1 MQVHYMLLS
10 WRPMAMSRARRR
22 FLTGTAASRN
32 SIGSAP
38 RTASAPLQWPRSETL
53 METAWWTSLSAHLE
67 TMTVVTMQVRY
78 MLLFWRPMV
87 MSRARRRFP
96 TGTAASRHSIRWI
109 LNTTSA
115 TLLRLW
121 ETLMETAWW
130 TWLSVLSMTMMEVAM
145 QVHYMLL
152 SWRPMAMSRARRR
165 FLTGTAASRHFSRS
179 APWTFSAVQWCLSEI
194 LMETA
199 WWIWLSVHSWMMTVV
214 ARQVRYT

>member
-67 TMTVVTMQVRY
+67 TMTVV
-78 MLLFWRPMV
+78 
-87 MSRARRRFP
+87 
-96 TGTAASRHSIRWI
+96 
-109 LNTTSA
+109 
-115 TLLRLW
+115 
-121 ETLMETAWW
+121 
-130 TWLSVLSMTMMEVAM
+130 
-145 QVHYMLL
+145 
-152 SWRPMAMSRARRR
+152 
-165 FLTGTAASRHFSRS
+165 
-179 APWTFSAVQWCLSEI
+179 
-194 LMETA
+194 
-199 WWIWLSVHSWMMTVV
+199 